1 MRWPFRSLI
10 VLLVGF
16 GSELWISSA
25 QAAPPRSPT
34 PPARLIFGGHE
45 YQDAG
50 AWARD
55 HSLRLEWDGRSRK
68 IAITKR
74 GLNLEFAPHSRVFQL
89 NGVGVWLC
97 SAVITNRGRAYLA
110 TVDLKSTLAPL
121 LVPARNQAGQ
131 KVRTVCLDPGHG
143 GKQPGHVH
151 GTREEK
157 TYALLL
163 AHRVRHLLQEAGL
176 RVVMTREADQTVEL
190 EQRPAHAKYRR
201 ADLFVSLHY
210 NATHSG
216 SDTAHGAE
224 VYCLTPAGMP
234 STNADD
240 ANSTSTRAYPGNLH
254 NSRSVLAAYQI
265 QKAMTTQLKVTDR
278 GVRRARF
285 VVLRAAEMPAVLVEG
300 GFMSDPEDARK
311 IWSATGRAELA
322 RAITDGIL
330 AYKRLVER

>member
-110 TVDLKSTLAPL
+110 TVDLK
-121 LVPARNQAGQ
+121 
-131 KVRTVCLDPGHG
+131 
-143 GKQPGHVH
+143 
-151 GTREEK
+151 
-157 TYALLL
+157 
-163 AHRVRHLLQEAGL
+163 
-176 RVVMTREADQTVEL
+176 
-190 EQRPAHAKYRR
+190 
-201 ADLFVSLHY
+201 
-210 NATHSG
+210 
-216 SDTAHGAE
+216 
-224 VYCLTPAGMP
+224 
-234 STNADD
+234 
-240 ANSTSTRAYPGNLH
+240 
-254 NSRSVLAAYQI
+254 
-265 QKAMTTQLKVTDR
+265 
-278 GVRRARF
+278 
-285 VVLRAAEMPAVLVEG
+285 
-300 GFMSDPEDARK
+300 
-311 IWSATGRAELA
+311 
-322 RAITDGIL
+322 
-330 AYKRLVER
+330 